1 MLNRK
6 TVFIFSLFLLL
17 LFQITLS
24 NKSSFL
30 SAYSQN
36 TTTTTILPKTETTN
50 NTLNLSKLPTKIVP
64 VDDINIGYKK
74 NGTGPFILLITGF
87 SASMNNWNATLIN
100 NLSKNHNVTMFDN
113 RGIGSTTNGTKNFT
127 IYQFAQDTLGLMDAL
142 NINKTDIMGFSMGSY
157 IAQDIA
163 LTNPEKINKLVLYAP
178 VCGGPESTPLHENLT
193 KITLNSKNA
202 TEFYRGLVPLI
213 FPKELIGNDQ
223 SVIDKVANKF
233 PWNTS
238 MDTIRNQFSA
248 LYSWNYKGVCDQIIN
263 INNPTLIMVGTK
275 DILNPPPN
283 SLMMAKEIPD
293 SWLIRIQG
301 GGHAVMPQNVSKI
314 ATVIDAFLHK

>member
-1 MLNRK
+1 MKNNS
-6 TVFIFSLFLLL
+6 IYLLL
-17 LFQITLS
+17 IAITISFTILLS
-24 NKSSFL
+24 NNISFFSS
-30 SAYSQN
+30 YSQN
-36 TTTTTILPKTETTN
+36 TTTSKTTAAIN
-50 NTLNLSKLPTKIVP
+50 NLNLSNLPTKIVP
-64 VDDINIGYKK
+64 VDDINIGYKQ
-74 NGTGPFILLITGF
+74 NGTGPPILLITGF
-87 SASMNNWNATLIN
+87 SASMNNWDLTLVS

-127 IYQFAQDTLGLMDAL
+127 IHQFAQDTIGLMNAL
-142 NINKTDIMGFSMGSY
+142 HINKTDIMGFSMGSY

-202 TEFYRGLVPLI
+202 TEFYRGLIPLI
-213 FPKELIGNDQ
+213 FPKELIGNNQ
-223 SVIDKVANKF
+223 NVINNIANKF
-233 PWNTS
+233 PWNTP

-248 LYSWNYKGVCDQIIN
+248 LYSWNYKGVCDQIKN
-263 INNPTLIMVGTK
+263 INSPTLIMVGTK

-283 SLMMAKEIPD
+283 SLMMAEKIPD

-301 GGHAVMPQNVSKI
+301 GGHAVMPQNASKI

>member
-1 MLNRK
+1 MKNN
-6 TVFIFSLFLLL
+6 SMYLLL
-17 LFQITLS
+17 IAITVSFTILLS
-24 NKSSFL
+24 NNVSFL
-30 SAYSQN
+30 SSYSQN
-36 TTTTTILPKTETTN
+36 ITSTKTTTIN
-50 NTLNLSKLPTKIVP
+50 NLNLFSIPANKTKVG
-64 VDDINIGYKK
+64 DIDIGYKQ
-74 NGTGPFILLITGF
+74 NGTGSPIVLITGF

-100 NLSKNHNVTMFDN
+100 NLSKNHNVTIFDN
-113 RGIGSTTNGTKNFT
+113 RGIGNTTNGTKNFT
-127 IYQFAQDTLGLMDAL
+127 IHQFAQDTLGLMNAL

-163 LTNPEKINKLVLYAP
+163 LSNPEKINKLVLYAP

-213 FPKELIGNDQ
+213 FPKELIRNNQ
-223 SVIDKVANKF
+223 SVIDYIAEKF
-233 PWNTS
+233 PVNTS
-238 MDTIRNQFSA
+238 MDIIRNQFSA
-248 LYSWNYKGVCDQIIN
+248 LYSWNYKGVCDQIKN
-263 INNPTLIMVGTK
+263 INSPTLIMVGTK

-283 SLMMAKEIPD
+283 SLMMAEKIPD

-301 GGHAVMPQNVSKI
+301 GGHAIMSQNVSKI

>member
-1 MLNRK
+1 MC
-6 TVFIFSLFLLL
+6 LLL
-17 LFQITLS
+17 IAITISFTILLS
-24 NKSSFL
+24 NNISFFSS
-30 SAYSQN
+30 YSQN
-36 TTTTTILPKTETTN
+36 TTNTKTTTIN
-50 NTLNLSKLPTKIVP
+50 NLNLFSIPANKTKVG
-64 VDDINIGYKK
+64 DIDISYKK
-74 NGTGPFILLITGF
+74 IGTGPHILLITGF

-127 IYQFAQDTLGLMDAL
+127 IHQFAQDTIGLMKAL

-213 FPKELIGNDQ
+213 FPKELIGNNQ
-223 SVIDKVANKF
+223 NVINNIAEKF
-233 PWNTS
+233 PVNTS

-248 LYSWNYKGVCDQIIN
+248 LYSWNYKGVCDQIKN
-263 INNPTLIMVGTK
+263 INTPTLIMVGTK

-283 SLMMAKEIPD
+283 SLMMAEKIPD

-301 GGHAVMPQNVSKI
+301 GGHAIMSQNVSKI